1 MLRESRKDQQDPR
14 QRLIC
19 EKLVWEGWG
28 EKLGRSGMC
37 ESEVSPGGATQGE
50 TGKMVRSDR
59 GRFAKSE
66 RRLLVQSRE
75 PSKRETNIGGYL
87 LCARSCV
94 NFFMYLSSRLIVFFF
109 LFLGLHPLHVEVPR
123 LGVESELQLLAEAT
137 ATSTKDP

>member
-59 GRFAKSE
+59 GRIAKSE
-66 RRLLVQSRE
+66 RRLLVQGRE
-75 PSKRETNIGGYL
+75 PSKRETNIGEYL

-94 NFFMYLSSRLIVFFF
+94 NFFMYLSSRLIFFF
-109 LFLGLHPLHVEVPR
+109 LFLGLHLLHMEVPR
-123 LGVESELQLLAEAT
+123 LGVESELQMPAYTAAT
-137 ATSTKDP
+137 ATTDP